1 MFFKSKEKII
11 VGSSAYNLAGDVINR
26 GNFLKN
32 NVLHTVMSGA
42 SKYGIGKGI
51 VDAHIKG
58 PATSYKSFYRWA
70 ESSGYN
76 TQVGNLGGLI
86 YSAEPLSVAGFQYLV
101 PVQAA
106 LDQRAI
112 TNTVSSLDL
121 HLIAL
126 EWIINN
132 TPADRN
138 KEFTVSQEQ
147 LFGVLTGNIRITYT
161 LGGTAV
167 FTPAYNL
174 DSNMSFMYLYYEER
188 VKDTP
193 VVTDTGWITDTPPVK
208 VGFTGSPVTDPQII
222 VQDETTTTLTEYSDG
237 TPSTTV
243 VTTVPL
249 NLAFDKITG
258 TYTKITTIVA
268 TPLIVGKVTTLVQY
282 EESFYN
288 VVYTDVVTV
297 TVAVIAGVT
306 VTTTVTVSTPSLEVY
321 WKYRQVTTELSQTK
335 WSPFKLKIYQKGT
348 DITGDGLLFSVSND
362 LQKFYPIIP
371 LRRENT
377 MVDLG
382 NFPTQYGWNRNA
394 VRRCFGTKRKYND
407 LIDSLTDNPDISDI
421 DHAWTVFGVSL
432 GTQQQDGKKYLYEFF
447 KNLSDTTIGMGGA
460 IKSPSTLETQWAA
473 YVAALKESTND
484 EISGIGR
491 PTPPVIQDY
500 TMFTNS
506 FGTVQDWLYNVTITA
521 KGGGQVLGTG
531 YHANALG
538 KVGKTWAYIKYTI
551 TLEIVTADL
560 STGNYTYTPTNFA
573 VIAFGKQLTSNSWEE
588 YEFFD
593 LVHVNNVYGGLT
605 VTTLGDA
612 AIVSMDENSSF
623 IVPLL
628 DDAFDELTLVRRT
641 QLSLECA
648 FLVVNYYDKVKIPWY
663 ASSFFKIVVVA
674 IIITV
679 AVYTGYVNAE
689 SSGVLGTNS
698 AVGTA
703 LGFTGTTAIT
713 VGAIANAAAAA
724 VISGLLTKVSTA
736 IFGEEFG
743 KLIGLIASAIT
754 INALSTPDSFNLA
767 NSWTELTKADNLIKL
782 SFSGVEQYG
791 SYLQGQASEI
801 NTKTQAVLL
810 ESNEALREITRMT
823 QELLGNT
830 GIDPSTITN
839 ALRYATEN
847 PAQFLS
853 RTTMTGTEI
862 AELSM
867 KIIED
872 FPNLQL
878 TLPSLD

>member
-1 MFFKSKEKII
+1 MFFDSDEEI
-11 VGSSAYNLAGDVINR
+11 VSGSSAYNLAGDVINR

-32 NVLHTVMSGA
+32 NILHTVMSGA
-42 SKYGIGKGI
+42 SKYGIGKSI
-51 VDAHIKG
+51 VDAHVKG
-58 PATSYKSFYRWA
+58 PAASYKRFYRWA

-101 PVQAA
+101 PVQAT

-112 TNTVSSLDL
+112 SNTVSSLDL

-138 KEFTVSQEQ
+138 KEFTASQEQ
-147 LFGVLTGNIRITYT
+147 LLGVFTGNILITYV
-161 LGGTAV
+161 LGGTVV
-167 FTPAYNL
+167 FTPTYNL
-174 DSNMSFMYLYYEER
+174 NSNMPFMYLYYEER
-188 VKDTP
+188 VKDIP
-193 VVTDTGWITDTPPVK
+193 VITDTGWVTATPPAK
-208 VGFTGSPVTDPQII
+208 VGFTGSPVTVPQVI
-222 VQDETTTTLTEYSDG
+222 VQDEITTTLTEYSDG

-258 TYTKITTIVA
+258 TYTKVTTIVA

-297 TVAVIAGVT
+297 TVEVIMGVT
-306 VTTTVTVSTPSLEVY
+306 VTTTVTVSTPSLVVY

-382 NFPTQYGWNRNA
+382 NFPTQYGWNRKA

-460 IKSPSTLETQWAA
+460 IKNPSTFGTQWAA
-473 YVAALKESTND
+473 YVAALKSSTND
-484 EISGIGR
+484 EIAGTGR
-491 PTPPVIQDY
+491 PTPPVMQDY

-506 FGTVQDWLYNVTITA
+506 SGTVQDWLYNVTITA

-538 KVGKTWAYIKYTI
+538 KVGKTWTYIKYTI
-551 TLEIVTADL
+551 TLEIVRVDAAGD
-560 STGNYTYTPTNFA
+560 YTYTFRDFA

-593 LVHVNNVYGGLT
+593 LVHVNNVYGGLA

-612 AIVSMDENSSF
+612 AIASMNENSSF
-623 IVPLL
+623 IVPLF

-663 ASSFFKIVVVA
+663 APGFFKIIVV
-674 IIITV
+674 IIIIVV
-679 AVYTGYVNAE
+679 AVYTGYVSGE
-689 SSGVLGTNS
+689 SVGVLGSNA
-698 AVGTA
+698 AVGTS
-703 LGFTGTTAIT
+703 LGLTGAAAIT
-713 VGAIANAAAAA
+713 AGAIANAAAAA

-743 KLIGLIASAIT
+743 RIIGLIASAIS
-754 INALSTPDSFNLA
+754 INALSSPDSFNLA

-810 ESNEALREITRMT
+810 ESNEVLQEITRMT

-830 GIDPSTITN
+830 GIDPATITN